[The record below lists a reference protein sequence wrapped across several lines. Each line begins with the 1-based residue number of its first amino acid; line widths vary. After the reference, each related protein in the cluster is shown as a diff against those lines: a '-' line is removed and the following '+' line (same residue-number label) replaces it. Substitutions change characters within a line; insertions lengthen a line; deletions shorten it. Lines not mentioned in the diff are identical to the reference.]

1 MITEQIFYGIR
12 CDRCRDEYESSGDYS
27 YMTDKGEI
35 EEAAES
41 DEWLKIEGRH
51 YCPHCYEEDPLKNE
65 YDDDDH
71 DYTPKPPIPECI
83 FKMRRVVGMMIGQAD
98 GEMRETTDDHLHVRF
113 YMNQHPLNDT
123 LLAIIDEMLG
133 DLPHTVVV
141 DEEPHTYDKGITR
154 RLHID
159 VSMNFIHKGDHIRV
173 IEHWGYKD
181 AFGKEGIVKKI
192 HTNGTLTIEIRDD
205 DGELRLRSCGAK
217 SLEVIKKAK
226 DARQSEM

>member
-12 CDRCRDEYESSGDYS
+12 CDRCREDYESSGDYS
-27 YMTDKGEI
+27 FMSDKGEI

-41 DEWLKIEGRH
+41 DEWLEIDGRH
-51 YCPHCYEEDPLKNE
+51 YCPCGYEEDPLKAE
-65 YDDDDH
+65 YKDDDH

-83 FKMRRVVGMMIGQAD
+83 FTMRRAVGLLIHQGD
-98 GEMRETTDDHLHVRF
+98 GEMRETDDDHLHIRF
-113 YMNQHPLNDT
+113 YMNRNPLTD
-123 LLAIIDEMLG
+123 AIRLTIDQLLG
-133 DLPHTVVV
+133 DLQHTVEV
-141 DEEPHTYDKGITR
+141 EEEKRDTYVTR
-154 RLHID
+154 KLHID
-159 VSMNFIHKGDHIRV
+159 VTMPFIHKGDHIRV

-226 DARQSEM
+226 